1 MALPIQDH
9 LRTESGRARAASRHI
24 RALADLA
31 KEWRIVDDWVA
42 DADTMIF
49 RVGQVTYRLEEA
61 EAPTFLRSLLRQYEY
76 AALLARQRKRRF
88 SEHS

>member
-1 MALPIQDH
+1 M
-9 LRTESGRARAASRHI
+9 
-24 RALADLA
+24 
-31 KEWRIVDDWVA
+31 DDWVA